1 MLNVGVIGL
10 GNTGNQIAA
19 LAAEELKI
27 PAMAINSSEKD
38 LETIANKIP
47 KILIS
52 DTEGA
57 SKGAGKNRALAK
69 SYLKD
74 SILSIISK
82 EDVQTFISDLNVL
95 FLVSSTGGGTGSG
108 TALLMANIISSM
120 FVDTHVIIVG
130 ILPVMSEALSAHVN
144 SLEYLN
150 ELYGN
155 LENQT
160 YMLYD
165 NDSLY
170 NIPSYKMMDTI
181 NREVV
186 KDIDVLRCTFN
197 YTTKYDSIDEQDM
210 KRLISFPGRIMV
222 TRLEDLK
229 ERDLDKSSI
238 EDLLISKI
246 KNTNHVE
253 LQRDR
258 KVTATGIIVNLS
270 EQVFSDFDNHI
281 PAVREFIGD
290 PDHDFNHLAI
300 NDDRK
305 MPNNVFLIMSG
316 MSQVN
321 DRIQK
326 ISDRIEEI
334 EERQKIREEESQL
347 DTLGITELSQKISS
361 KDAKKTLDTELSQ
374 KISSKDA
381 KKTLDT
387 DKIDLANIFSKFG
400 L

>member
-258 KVTATGIIVNLS
+258 KITATGIIVNLS
-270 EQVFSDFDNHI
+270 EQVFNDFDNHI

-300 NDDRK
+300 NEDRK

-334 EERQKIREEESQL
+334 EERQKIREEENQL
-347 DTLGITELSQKISS
+347 DTLGI
-361 KDAKKTLDTELSQ
+361 TELSQ

>member
-120 FVDTHVIIVG
+120 FVDTHVIVVG

-270 EQVFSDFDNHI
+270 EQVFNDFDNHI

-300 NDDRK
+300 NEDRK

-361 KDAKKTLDTELSQ
+361 KDAKKTLDT
-374 KISSKDA
+374 
-381 KKTLDT
+381 

>member
-181 NREVV
+181 TIYN
-186 KDIDVLRCTFN
+186 C
-197 YTTKYDSIDEQDM
+197 
-210 KRLISFPGRIMV
+210 
-222 TRLEDLK
+222 
-229 ERDLDKSSI
+229 RDNK
-238 EDLLISKI
+238 
-246 KNTNHVE
+246 
-253 LQRDR
+253 
-258 KVTATGIIVNLS
+258 
-270 EQVFSDFDNHI
+270 
-281 PAVREFIGD
+281 
-290 PDHDFNHLAI
+290 
-300 NDDRK
+300 
-305 MPNNVFLIMSG
+305 
-316 MSQVN
+316 
-321 DRIQK
+321 
-326 ISDRIEEI
+326 
-334 EERQKIREEESQL
+334 
-347 DTLGITELSQKISS
+347 
-361 KDAKKTLDTELSQ
+361 
-374 KISSKDA
+374 
-381 KKTLDT
+381 
-387 DKIDLANIFSKFG
+387 
-400 L
+400 

>member
-52 DTEGA
+52 DAEGS

-69 SYLKD
+69 TYLKD

-82 EDVQTFISDLNVL
+82 EDVQKFISELNVL

-108 TALLMANIISSM
+108 TALLMANILSSM
-120 FVDTHVIIVG
+120 FVDTHVIVVG

-150 ELYGN
+150 ELYSN

-186 KDIDVLRCTFN
+186 KDIDVLRCAFN

-334 EERQKIREEESQL
+334 EQKQKIREEESQL
-347 DTLGITELSQKISS
+347 DTLGINELSQKISA
-361 KDAKKTLDTELSQ
+361 KDAKKTVDVEQVDLS
-374 KISSKDA
+374 
-381 KKTLDT
+381 
-387 DKIDLANIFSKFG
+387 NIFSKFG
-400 L
+400 I

>member
-52 DTEGA
+52 DTEGS

-69 SYLKD
+69 TYLKD

-82 EDVQTFISDLNVL
+82 EDVQKFISELNVL

-108 TALLMANIISSM
+108 TALLMANILSSM
-120 FVDTHVIIVG
+120 FVDTHVIVVG

-150 ELYGN
+150 ELYSN

-186 KDIDVLRCTFN
+186 KDINVLRCAFN

-334 EERQKIREEESQL
+334 EQKQKIREEESQL
-347 DTLGITELSQKISS
+347 DTLGINELSQKISS
-361 KDAKKTLDTELSQ
+361 KDAKKTVDVEQVDLS
-374 KISSKDA
+374 
-381 KKTLDT
+381 
-387 DKIDLANIFSKFG
+387 NIFSKFG
-400 L
+400 I

>member
-19 LAAEELKI
+19 LATEELKI

-52 DTEGA
+52 DTEGS

-69 SYLKD
+69 TYLKD

-82 EDVQTFISDLNVL
+82 EDVQKFISELNVL

-108 TALLMANIISSM
+108 TALLMANILSSM
-120 FVDTHVIIVG
+120 FVDTHVIVVG

-150 ELYGN
+150 ELYSN

-186 KDIDVLRCTFN
+186 KDIDVLRCAFN

-334 EERQKIREEESQL
+334 EQKQKIREEESQL
-347 DTLGITELSQKISS
+347 DTLGINELSQKISS
-361 KDAKKTLDTELSQ
+361 KDAKKTVDVEQVDLS
-374 KISSKDA
+374 
-381 KKTLDT
+381 
-387 DKIDLANIFSKFG
+387 NIFSKFG
-400 L
+400 I

>member
-160 YMLYD
+160 YILYD

-197 YTTKYDSIDEQDM
+197 YTTKYDSIDDQDM

-229 ERDLDKSSI
+229 ERDLDKLSI

-270 EQVFSDFDNHI
+270 EQVFNDFDNHI
-281 PAVREFIGD
+281 PSVREFIGD
-290 PDHDFNHLAI
+290 PDHDFNHLVI
-300 NDDRK
+300 NEDRK

-334 EERQKIREEESQL
+334 EEKQKIHEEENQL
-347 DTLGITELSQKISS
+347 DTLGITELSQKIFS
-361 KDAKKTLDTELSQ
+361 KDAKKTF
-374 KISSKDA
+374 
-381 KKTLDT
+381 DT
-387 DKIDLANIFSKFG
+387 DKVDLSNIFSKFG
-400 L
+400 I

>member
-52 DTEGA
+52 DTEGS

-69 SYLKD
+69 TYLKD

-82 EDVQTFISDLNVL
+82 EDVQKFISELNVL

-108 TALLMANIISSM
+108 TALLMANILSSM
-120 FVDTHVIIVG
+120 FVDTHVIVVG

-150 ELYGN
+150 ELYSN

-186 KDIDVLRCTFN
+186 KDIDVLRCAFN

-334 EERQKIREEESQL
+334 EQKQKIREEESQL
-347 DTLGITELSQKISS
+347 DTLGINELSQKISA
-361 KDAKKTLDTELSQ
+361 KDAKKTVDVEQVDLS
-374 KISSKDA
+374 
-381 KKTLDT
+381 
-387 DKIDLANIFSKFG
+387 NIFSKFG
-400 L
+400 I

>member
-52 DTEGA
+52 DTEGS

-69 SYLKD
+69 TYLKD

-82 EDVQTFISDLNVL
+82 EDVQKFISELNVL

-108 TALLMANIISSM
+108 TALLMANILSSM

-150 ELYGN
+150 ELYSN

-186 KDIDVLRCTFN
+186 KDINVLRCTFN

-334 EERQKIREEESQL
+334 EQKQKIREEESQL
-347 DTLGITELSQKISS
+347 DTLGINELSQKISA
-361 KDAKKTLDTELSQ
+361 KDAKKTVDVEQVDLS
-374 KISSKDA
+374 
-381 KKTLDT
+381 
-387 DKIDLANIFSKFG
+387 NIFSKFG
-400 L
+400 I

>member
-52 DTEGA
+52 DTEGS

-69 SYLKD
+69 TYLKD

-82 EDVQTFISDLNVL
+82 EDVQKFISELNVL

-108 TALLMANIISSM
+108 TALLMANILSSM
-120 FVDTHVIIVG
+120 FVDTHVIVVG

-150 ELYGN
+150 ELYSN

-334 EERQKIREEESQL
+334 EQKQKIREEESQL
-347 DTLGITELSQKISS
+347 DTLGINELSQKISA
-361 KDAKKTLDTELSQ
+361 KDAKKTVDVEQVDLS
-374 KISSKDA
+374 
-381 KKTLDT
+381 
-387 DKIDLANIFSKFG
+387 NIFSKFG
-400 L
+400 I

>member
-82 EDVQTFISDLNVL
+82 EDVQTFISGLNVL

-258 KVTATGIIVNLS
+258 KITATGIIVNLS
-270 EQVFSDFDNHI
+270 EQVFNDFDNHI

-300 NDDRK
+300 NEDRK

-347 DTLGITELSQKISS
+347 DTLGITELFV
-361 KDAKKTLDTELSQ
+361 KKKVS
-374 KISSKDA
+374 
-381 KKTLDT
+381 
-387 DKIDLANIFSKFG
+387 
-400 L
+400 

>member
-82 EDVQTFISDLNVL
+82 EDVQTFISNLNVL

-120 FVDTHVIIVG
+120 FVDTHVIVVG

-270 EQVFSDFDNHI
+270 GQVFNDFDNHI

-300 NDDRK
+300 NEDRK

-321 DRIQK
+321 DRMQK

-361 KDAKKTLDTELSQ
+361 KDAKKTLDT
-374 KISSKDA
+374 
-381 KKTLDT
+381 
-387 DKIDLANIFSKFG
+387 DKVDLANIFSKFG

>member
-1 MLNVGVIGL
+1 MLTVGVIGL

-52 DTEGA
+52 DTEGS
-57 SKGAGKNRALAK
+57 SKGAGKNRSLAK
-69 SYLKD
+69 TYLKD

-82 EDVQTFISDLNVL
+82 EDVQSFISDLNVL

-120 FVDTHVIIVG
+120 FVDTHVIVVG
-130 ILPVMSEALSAHVN
+130 ILPVMSEALSSHVN

-186 KDIDVLRCTFN
+186 RDIDVLRCTYN

-270 EQVFSDFDNHI
+270 EQVFNDFDNHI

-300 NDDRK
+300 NEDRK

-361 KDAKKTLDTELSQ
+361 KDAKKTLDT
-374 KISSKDA
+374 
-381 KKTLDT
+381 

>member
-1 MLNVGVIGL
+1 MLTVGVIGL

-52 DTEGA
+52 DTEGS
-57 SKGAGKNRALAK
+57 SKGAGKNRSLAK
-69 SYLKD
+69 TYLKD

-82 EDVQTFISDLNVL
+82 EDVQSFISDLNVL

-120 FVDTHVIIVG
+120 FVDTHVIVVG
-130 ILPVMSEALSAHVN
+130 ILPVMSEALSSHVN

-186 KDIDVLRCTFN
+186 RDIDVLRCTYN

-270 EQVFSDFDNHI
+270 EQVFNDFDNHI

-300 NDDRK
+300 NEDRK

-334 EERQKIREEESQL
+334 EEKQKIREEESQL

-361 KDAKKTLDTELSQ
+361 KDAKKTLDT
-374 KISSKDA
+374 
-381 KKTLDT
+381 
-387 DKIDLANIFSKFG
+387 DKVDLANIFSKFG
-400 L
+400 I

>member
-1 MLNVGVIGL
+1 MLTVGVIGL

-52 DTEGA
+52 DTEGS
-57 SKGAGKNRALAK
+57 SKGAGKNRSLAK

-82 EDVQTFISDLNVL
+82 EDVQSFISDLNVL

-120 FVDTHVIIVG
+120 FVDTHVIVVG
-130 ILPVMSEALSAHVN
+130 ILPVMSEALSSHVN

-186 KDIDVLRCTFN
+186 RDIDVLRCTYN

-270 EQVFSDFDNHI
+270 EQVFNDFDNHI

-300 NDDRK
+300 NEDRK

-334 EERQKIREEESQL
+334 EEKQKIREEENQL

-361 KDAKKTLDTELSQ
+361 KDAKKTLDT
-374 KISSKDA
+374 
-381 KKTLDT
+381 
-387 DKIDLANIFSKFG
+387 DKVDLANIFSKFG
-400 L
+400 I

>member
-52 DTEGA
+52 DTEGS

-69 SYLKD
+69 TYLKD

-82 EDVQTFISDLNVL
+82 EDVQKFISELNVL

-108 TALLMANIISSM
+108 TALLMANILSSM

-150 ELYGN
+150 ELYSN

-222 TRLEDLK
+222 TRLEALK

-258 KVTATGIIVNLS
+258 KITATGIIVNLS

-334 EERQKIREEESQL
+334 EQKQKIREEESQL
-347 DTLGITELSQKISS
+347 DTLGINELSQKISA
-361 KDAKKTLDTELSQ
+361 KDAKKTVDVEQVDLS
-374 KISSKDA
+374 
-381 KKTLDT
+381 
-387 DKIDLANIFSKFG
+387 NIFSKFG
-400 L
+400 I

>member
-1 MLNVGVIGL
+1 MLTVGVIGL

-52 DTEGA
+52 DTEGS
-57 SKGAGKNRALAK
+57 SKGAGKNRSLAK
-69 SYLKD
+69 TYLKD

-82 EDVQTFISDLNVL
+82 EEVQSFISDLNVL

-120 FVDTHVIIVG
+120 FVDTHVIVVG

-186 KDIDVLRCTFN
+186 RDIDVLRCTYN

-270 EQVFSDFDNHI
+270 EQVFNDFDNHI

-300 NDDRK
+300 NEDRK

-334 EERQKIREEESQL
+334 EEKQKIREEESQL

-361 KDAKKTLDTELSQ
+361 KDAKKTLDT
-374 KISSKDA
+374 
-381 KKTLDT
+381 
-387 DKIDLANIFSKFG
+387 DKVDLANIFSKFG
-400 L
+400 I

>member
-120 FVDTHVIIVG
+120 FVDTHVIVVG
-130 ILPVMSEALSAHVN
+130 ILPVMSEALSSHVN

-186 KDIDVLRCTFN
+186 RDIDVLRCTYN

-270 EQVFSDFDNHI
+270 EQVFNDFDNHI

-300 NDDRK
+300 NEDRK

-334 EERQKIREEESQL
+334 EEKQKIREEESQL

-361 KDAKKTLDTELSQ
+361 KDAKKTLDT
-374 KISSKDA
+374 
-381 KKTLDT
+381 